1 MFVFWGFGFMNCG
14 VSRIKIG
21 SFWVY
26 LWFFRKWIVGWGGG
40 GFWRF
45 FGDLE
50 VVPGGEG
57 CSQAIH
63 SCSQFFAGWV
73 PI

>member
-1 MFVFWGFGFMNCG
+1 MFVFWGFRFMNYG
-14 VSRIKIG
+14 VSGIKIG

-50 VVPGGEG
+50 VVPGGG
-57 CSQAIH
+57 RDVHRLSTVVH
-63 SCSQFFAGWV
+63 SFSLDGV
-73 PI
+73 